1 MRCLLMAFVAAIA
14 LAGCSSPDPLT
25 NQLLTS
31 SIAPG
36 TGRKSVGVIS
46 AIGDKFSVQKV
57 GLTVFQNSLDE
68 VSIDAWGI
76 DERVVATLNAQLGAR
91 FDVKRISHSKAA
103 FIEVQ
108 KPKLFFVGNQEDYR
122 YKIADILRGIAA
134 SQKCDLYV
142 VRDQERQ
149 PGRQQQPERRRDRHP
164 LRRGRRLLLLGP
176 SAHAL
181 RCQSLRWAD
190 VRGPWAST
198 RAPRRNRASWR
209 SSVDPIARSTSRGG
223 QSSHNPSH
231 AMQGSRTP
239 RWRCSTRVS
248 TTTVGELLLK
258 Q

>member
-36 TGRKSVGVIS
+36 AGRKSVGVIS

-91 FDVKRISHSKAA
+91 FDVKRIGQSKAA

-142 VRDQERQ
+142 VVTKSGSQVGSSNQ
-149 PGRQQQPERRRDRHP
+149 SVGGIGI
-164 LRRGRRLLLLGP
+164 LYGGAGALFSSVRLHTLF
-176 SAHAL
+176 
-181 RCQSLRWAD
+181 D
-190 VRGPWAST
+190 VRVYDGQTFAVLGHQ
-198 RAPRRNRASWR
+198 RASSAE
-209 SSVDPIARSTSRGG
+209 SSFVAIIRGPNREVDKSWWPEQPQSIARDARVKDATLALLD
-223 QSSHNPSH
+223 QSI
-231 AMQGSRTP
+231 AA
-239 RWRCSTRVS
+239 
-248 TTTVGELLLK
+248 TVGELLLK